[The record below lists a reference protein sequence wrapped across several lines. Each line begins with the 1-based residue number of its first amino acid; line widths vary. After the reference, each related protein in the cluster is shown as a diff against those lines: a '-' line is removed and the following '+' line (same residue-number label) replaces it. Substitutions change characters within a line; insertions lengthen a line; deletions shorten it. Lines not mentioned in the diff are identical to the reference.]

1 MITEVIMEELTI
13 HIILYLRDYYK
24 CKVGIDFPREFM
36 PKFKDY
42 TWNFF
47 EMIGSHLSIVL
58 KSLGN
63 LLQKEMEQVHT
74 NTIMDAIQLI
84 EFSISELPIC
94 ELEDVNELLKPILSR
109 ILAGVSKL
117 SVDLK
122 QPINT
127 IPALDLALTI
137 LSEFKED
144 SLKPENDFT
153 ELTHNVELFNDF
165 F

>member
-1 MITEVIMEELTI
+1 
-13 HIILYLRDYYK
+13 
-24 CKVGIDFPREFM
+24 
-36 PKFKDY
+36 
-42 TWNFF
+42 
-47 EMIGSHLSIVL
+47 
-58 KSLGN
+58 
-63 LLQKEMEQVHT
+63 MEQVHT
-74 NTIMDAIQLI
+74 STIMDAIQLI